1 MKKLIFT
8 LILSISGLSCLAQPK
23 VVLGDPFKSSGLDNI
38 YDFDAQIC
46 TAAPKGYEAFYISHY
61 GRHGSRYPYTATVAT
76 ALLDMLHEAGEKENL
91 SEYGN
96 GLMTRLELFME
107 KAGNHIG
114 ELTDLGRQQQY
125 RLAGEMA
132 ERYPQAFRKGAV
144 VTAQASSSPRSI
156 LSMASFCTALARKCP
171 SIRIDQFQGF
181 AETQATAPN
190 MGRNPLRIK
199 GPGLGNPYRESP
211 AEFMQRRF
219 PEFTETVLGKMFRD
233 PYAALGDRDVQ
244 YLMDH
249 IYMLIGGMNSLPD
262 GVRMDFSDIATPET
276 LARMWELDNY
286 QRFCEY
292 IVYTAS
298 CCSVFK
304 DIIERADARLALLD
318 SAAGKHEGRAEGRA
332 EGRTEGKAEGKAEGR
347 AEGADLRFGHDH
359 VLMSL
364 LMIADIDSF
373 GELPE
378 NPDEL
383 GLVFQTF
390 RSPMAANLHFVFYR
404 PKNGRGPILTGLS
417 LNGQPARLSA
427 LDKELGLSPDESGFY
442 RWDDVKAWF
451 EKRFSQL
458 CE

>member
-8 LILSISGLSCLAQPK
+8 LILSISGLSCLAQPE

-76 ALLDMLHEAGEKENL
+76 ALLDMLHEAEGKENL
-91 SEYGN
+91 SEYGS
-96 GLMTRLELFME
+96 GLMARLELFME

-292 IVYTAS
+292 IDYTAS

-318 SAAGKHEGRAEGRA
+318 SAAGKLEGRAEGRA
-332 EGRTEGKAEGKAEGR
+332 EGAVGR

-427 LDKELGLSPDESGFY
+427 LDKELGISPDESAFY

-458 CE
+458 CD

>member
-8 LILSISGLSCLAQPK
+8 LILSISGLSCLAQPE

-76 ALLDMLHEAGEKENL
+76 ALLDLLHEAEGKENL
-91 SEYGN
+91 SEYGS
-96 GLMTRLELFME
+96 GLMARVELFME

-144 VTAQASSSPRSI
+144 VTAQASSSSRSI
-156 LSMASFCTALARKCP
+156 LSMASFCTALARKYP
-171 SIRIDQFQGF
+171 AIRIDQFQGF

-219 PEFTETVLGKMFRD
+219 PEFTDTVLGKMFKD

-318 SAAGKHEGRAEGRA
+318 SAAGKLG
-332 EGRTEGKAEGKAEGR
+332 GR

-383 GLVFQTF
+383 GHVFQTF

-427 LDKELGLSPDESGFY
+427 LDKELGISPDESGFY

-458 CE
+458 CD

>member
-8 LILSISGLSCLAQPK
+8 LILSISGLSCLAQPE

-76 ALLDMLHEAGEKENL
+76 ALLDLLHEAEGKENL
-91 SEYGN
+91 SEYGS
-96 GLMTRLELFME
+96 GLMAKVELFME

-144 VTAQASSSPRSI
+144 VTAQASSSSRSI
-156 LSMASFCTALARKCP
+156 LSMASFCTALARKYP

-318 SAAGKHEGRAEGRA
+318 SAAGKLEGRTDGRAER
-332 EGRTEGKAEGKAEGR
+332 RAEGR

-427 LDKELGLSPDESGFY
+427 LDKELGISPDESAFY
-442 RWDDVKAWF
+442 RWDDVKDWF

>member
-8 LILSISGLSCLAQPK
+8 LILSISGLSCLAQPE

-61 GRHGSRYPYTATVAT
+61 GRHGSRYPYTASVAT

-144 VTAQASSSPRSI
+144 VTAQASSSSRSI

-292 IVYTAS
+292 IDYTAS

-318 SAAGKHEGRAEGRA
+318 SAAGKLEGRAEGRA
-332 EGRTEGKAEGKAEGR
+332 EGAVGR

-383 GLVFQTF
+383 GHVFQTF

-427 LDKELGLSPDESGFY
+427 LDKELGISPDESAFY

>member
-8 LILSISGLSCLAQPK
+8 LILSISGLSCLAQPE

-76 ALLDMLHEAGEKENL
+76 ALLDLLHEAEGKENL
-91 SEYGN
+91 SEYGS
-96 GLMTRLELFME
+96 GLMARVELFME

-144 VTAQASSSPRSI
+144 VTAQASSSSRSI

-318 SAAGKHEGRAEGRA
+318 SAAGKLEGR
-332 EGRTEGKAEGKAEGR
+332 AEGR

-383 GLVFQTF
+383 GHVFQTF

-427 LDKELGLSPDESGFY
+427 LDKELGISPDESAFY

-451 EKRFSQL
+451 GKRFSQL
-458 CE
+458 CD

>member
-8 LILSISGLSCLAQPK
+8 LILSISGLSCLAQPE

-76 ALLDMLHEAGEKENL
+76 ALLDLLHEAGEKENL

-332 EGRTEGKAEGKAEGR
+332 EG
-347 AEGADLRFGHDH
+347 ADLRFGHDH

-383 GLVFQTF
+383 GHVFQTF

-417 LNGQPARLSA
+417 LNGQPARLSS

-458 CE
+458 CD

>member
-8 LILSISGLSCLAQPK
+8 LIMSISGLSCLAQPE

-76 ALLDMLHEAGEKENL
+76 ALLDMLHEAEGKENL

-96 GLMTRLELFME
+96 GLMARLELFME

-156 LSMASFCTALARKCP
+156 LSMASFCTALARKYP

-318 SAAGKHEGRAEGRA
+318 SAAGKLEGR
-332 EGRTEGKAEGKAEGR
+332 AEGR

-383 GLVFQTF
+383 GHVFQTF

-427 LDKELGLSPDESGFY
+427 LDKELGISPDESAFY

-451 EKRFSQL
+451 KKRFSQL
-458 CE
+458 CD

>member
-8 LILSISGLSCLAQPK
+8 LILSISGLSCLAQPE

-76 ALLDMLHEAGEKENL
+76 ALLDLLHEAEGKENL
-91 SEYGN
+91 SEYGS
-96 GLMTRLELFME
+96 GLMARVELFME

-144 VTAQASSSPRSI
+144 VTAQASSSSRSI

-318 SAAGKHEGRAEGRA
+318 SAAGKLEGR
-332 EGRTEGKAEGKAEGR
+332 AEGR

-383 GLVFQTF
+383 GHVFQTF

-427 LDKELGLSPDESGFY
+427 LDKELGISPDESAFY

-451 EKRFSQL
+451 KKRFSQL
-458 CE
+458 CD

>member
-8 LILSISGLSCLAQPK
+8 LILSISGLSCLAQPE

-61 GRHGSRYPYTATVAT
+61 GRHGSRYPYTASVAT

-156 LSMASFCTALARKCP
+156 LSMASFCTALARKYP

-318 SAAGKHEGRAEGRA
+318 SAAGKLEGR
-332 EGRTEGKAEGKAEGR
+332 AEGR

-383 GLVFQTF
+383 GHVFQTF

-427 LDKELGLSPDESGFY
+427 LDKELGISPDESGFY

-458 CE
+458 CD

>member
-8 LILSISGLSCLAQPK
+8 LILSISGLSCLAQPE

-61 GRHGSRYPYTATVAT
+61 GRHGSRYPYTASVAT

-144 VTAQASSSPRSI
+144 VTAQASSSSRSI

-211 AEFMQRRF
+211 PEFMQRRF

-318 SAAGKHEGRAEGRA
+318 SAAGKLEGRAEGRA
-332 EGRTEGKAEGKAEGR
+332 EGAVGR

-383 GLVFQTF
+383 GHVFQTF

-427 LDKELGLSPDESGFY
+427 LDKELGISPDESAFY

-458 CE
+458 CD

>member
-8 LILSISGLSCLAQPK
+8 LILSISGLSCLAQPE

-96 GLMTRLELFME
+96 GLMARLELFME

-144 VTAQASSSPRSI
+144 VTAQASSSSRSI
-156 LSMASFCTALARKCP
+156 LSMASFCTALARKYP

-332 EGRTEGKAEGKAEGR
+332 EGAVGR

-427 LDKELGLSPDESGFY
+427 LDKELGISPDESAFY
-442 RWDDVKAWF
+442 RWDNVKAWF

>member
-8 LILSISGLSCLAQPK
+8 LILSISGLSCLAQPE

-76 ALLDMLHEAGEKENL
+76 ALLDMLHEAEGKENL
-91 SEYGN
+91 SEYGS
-96 GLMTRLELFME
+96 GLMARLELFME

-332 EGRTEGKAEGKAEGR
+332 EG
-347 AEGADLRFGHDH
+347 ADLRFGHDH

-383 GLVFQTF
+383 GHVFQTF

-427 LDKELGLSPDESGFY
+427 LDKELGISPDESGFY

-458 CE
+458 CD

>member
-8 LILSISGLSCLAQPK
+8 LILSISGLSCLAQPE

-61 GRHGSRYPYTATVAT
+61 GRHGSRYPYTASVAT

-91 SEYGN
+91 SEYGS
-96 GLMTRLELFME
+96 GLMARLELFME

-156 LSMASFCTALARKCP
+156 LSMASFCTALARKYP

-318 SAAGKHEGRAEGRA
+318 SAAGKLEGR
-332 EGRTEGKAEGKAEGR
+332 AEGR

-383 GLVFQTF
+383 GHVFQTF

-427 LDKELGLSPDESGFY
+427 LDKELGISPDESGFY

-451 EKRFSQL
+451 GKRFSQL

>member
-8 LILSISGLSCLAQPK
+8 LILSISGLSCLAQPE

-61 GRHGSRYPYTATVAT
+61 GRHGSRYPYTASVAT
-76 ALLDMLHEAGEKENL
+76 ALLDMLHEAEGKENL

-144 VTAQASSSPRSI
+144 VTAQASSSSRSI

-332 EGRTEGKAEGKAEGR
+332 EG
-347 AEGADLRFGHDH
+347 ADLHFGHDH
-359 VLMSL
+359 VLISL

-383 GLVFQTF
+383 GHVFQTF

-427 LDKELGLSPDESGFY
+427 LDKELGISPDESAFY

-451 EKRFSQL
+451 GKRFSQL
-458 CE
+458 CD

>member
-8 LILSISGLSCLAQPK
+8 LILSISGLSCLAQPE

-76 ALLDMLHEAGEKENL
+76 ALLDLLHEAEGKENL
-91 SEYGN
+91 SEYGS
-96 GLMTRLELFME
+96 GLMARLELFME

-156 LSMASFCTALARKCP
+156 LSMASFCTALARKYP

-318 SAAGKHEGRAEGRA
+318 SAAGKLEGR
-332 EGRTEGKAEGKAEGR
+332 AEGR

-427 LDKELGLSPDESGFY
+427 LDKELGISPDESAFY

-458 CE
+458 CD

>member
-8 LILSISGLSCLAQPK
+8 LILSISGLSCLAQPE

-61 GRHGSRYPYTATVAT
+61 GRHGSRYPYTASVAT

-91 SEYGN
+91 SEYGS

-144 VTAQASSSPRSI
+144 VTAQASSSSRSI

-318 SAAGKHEGRAEGRA
+318 SAAGKLEGRADGRA
-332 EGRTEGKAEGKAEGR
+332 ERR

-427 LDKELGLSPDESGFY
+427 LDKELGISPDESGFY

-458 CE
+458 CD

>member
-8 LILSISGLSCLAQPK
+8 LILSISGLSCLAQPE

-61 GRHGSRYPYTATVAT
+61 GRHGSRYPYTASVAT

-96 GLMTRLELFME
+96 GLMARLELFME

-144 VTAQASSSPRSI
+144 VTAQASSSSRSI

-318 SAAGKHEGRAEGRA
+318 SAAGKLEGRAEGRA
-332 EGRTEGKAEGKAEGR
+332 EGAVGR

-383 GLVFQTF
+383 GHVFQTF

-404 PKNGRGPILTGLS
+404 PKNGRGRILTGLS
-417 LNGQPARLSA
+417 LNGPPARLSA

-458 CE
+458 CD

>member
-8 LILSISGLSCLAQPK
+8 LILSISGLSCLAQPE

-91 SEYGN
+91 SEYGS
-96 GLMTRLELFME
+96 GLMARLELFME

-144 VTAQASSSPRSI
+144 VTAQASSSSRSI
-156 LSMASFCTALARKCP
+156 LSMASFCTALARKYP
-171 SIRIDQFQGF
+171 AIRIDQFQGF

-219 PEFTETVLGKMFRD
+219 PEFTDTVLGKMFRD

-262 GVRMDFSDIATPET
+262 GVRMDFSDIVTPET

-292 IVYTAS
+292 IDYTAS

-318 SAAGKHEGRAEGRA
+318 SAAGKLEGRTDGRAEGA
-332 EGRTEGKAEGKAEGR
+332 VGR

-383 GLVFQTF
+383 GHVFQTF

-458 CE
+458 CD

>member
-8 LILSISGLSCLAQPK
+8 LILSISGLSCLAQPE

-61 GRHGSRYPYTATVAT
+61 GRHGSRYPSAATVAT
-76 ALLDMLHEAGEKENL
+76 ALLDMLHVAGEKENL
-91 SEYGN
+91 SEYGS
-96 GLMTRLELFME
+96 GLMARLELFME

-156 LSMASFCTALARKCP
+156 LSMASFCTALARKYP

-318 SAAGKHEGRAEGRA
+318 SAAGKL
-332 EGRTEGKAEGKAEGR
+332 EGRTEGRAEVAVGR

-383 GLVFQTF
+383 GHVFQTF

-427 LDKELGLSPDESGFY
+427 LDKELGISPDESGFY

-458 CE
+458 CD

>member
-8 LILSISGLSCLAQPK
+8 LILSISGLSCLAQPE

-61 GRHGSRYPYTATVAT
+61 GRHGSRYPYTASVAT

-96 GLMTRLELFME
+96 GLMARLELFME

-156 LSMASFCTALARKCP
+156 LSMASFCTALARKYP

-262 GVRMDFSDIATPET
+262 GVRMDFSDIVTPET

-332 EGRTEGKAEGKAEGR
+332 EG
-347 AEGADLRFGHDH
+347 ADLRFGHDH

-383 GLVFQTF
+383 GHVFQTF

-427 LDKELGLSPDESGFY
+427 LDKELGISPDERAFY

-458 CE
+458 CD

>member
-8 LILSISGLSCLAQPK
+8 LILSISGLSCLAQPE

-76 ALLDMLHEAGEKENL
+76 ALLDMLHEAEGKENL

-96 GLMTRLELFME
+96 GLMARLELFME

-318 SAAGKHEGRAEGRA
+318 SAAGKLEGR
-332 EGRTEGKAEGKAEGR
+332 AEGR

-383 GLVFQTF
+383 GHVFQTF

-427 LDKELGLSPDESGFY
+427 LDKELGISPDESGFY

-458 CE
+458 CD

>member
-8 LILSISGLSCLAQPK
+8 LILSISGLSCLAQPE

-61 GRHGSRYPYTATVAT
+61 GRHGSRYPYTASVAT
-76 ALLDMLHEAGEKENL
+76 ALLDLLHEAEGKENL
-91 SEYGN
+91 SEYGS
-96 GLMTRLELFME
+96 GLMARLELFME

-318 SAAGKHEGRAEGRA
+318 SAAGKLEGRAEGRA
-332 EGRTEGKAEGKAEGR
+332 EGKAEGK

-458 CE
+458 CD

>member
-8 LILSISGLSCLAQPK
+8 LILSISGLSCLAQPE

-61 GRHGSRYPYTATVAT
+61 GRHGSRYPYTASVAT
-76 ALLDMLHEAGEKENL
+76 ALLDLLHEAEGKENL
-91 SEYGN
+91 SEYGS
-96 GLMTRLELFME
+96 GLMARLELFME

-144 VTAQASSSPRSI
+144 VTAQASSSSRSI

-292 IVYTAS
+292 IDYTAS

-318 SAAGKHEGRAEGRA
+318 SAAGKLEGR
-332 EGRTEGKAEGKAEGR
+332 AEGR

-427 LDKELGLSPDESGFY
+427 LDKELGISPDESAFY

-458 CE
+458 CD

>member
-8 LILSISGLSCLAQPK
+8 LILSISGLSCLAQPE

-61 GRHGSRYPYTATVAT
+61 GRHGSRYPYTASVAT

-318 SAAGKHEGRAEGRA
+318 SAAGKLEGR
-332 EGRTEGKAEGKAEGR
+332 AEGR

-383 GLVFQTF
+383 GHVFQTF

-427 LDKELGLSPDESGFY
+427 LDKELGLSPDESAFY

-458 CE
+458 CD

>member
-1 MKKLIFT
+1 MKNLIFT
-8 LILSISGLSCLAQPK
+8 LILSISGLSCLAQPE

-91 SEYGN
+91 SEYGS
-96 GLMTRLELFME
+96 GLMARLELFME

-156 LSMASFCTALARKCP
+156 LSMASFCTALARKYP

-318 SAAGKHEGRAEGRA
+318 SAAGKLEGR
-332 EGRTEGKAEGKAEGR
+332 AEGR

-383 GLVFQTF
+383 GHVFQTF

-417 LNGQPARLSA
+417 LNGQPARLSS

-458 CE
+458 CD

>member
-8 LILSISGLSCLAQPK
+8 LILSISGLSCLAQPE

-76 ALLDMLHEAGEKENL
+76 ALLDLLHEAEGKENL
-91 SEYGN
+91 SEYGS
-96 GLMTRLELFME
+96 GLMARLELFME

-156 LSMASFCTALARKCP
+156 LSMASFCTALARKYP

-318 SAAGKHEGRAEGRA
+318 SAAGKLEGR
-332 EGRTEGKAEGKAEGR
+332 AEGR

-383 GLVFQTF
+383 GHVFQTF

-427 LDKELGLSPDESGFY
+427 LDKELGISPDESAFY

-451 EKRFSQL
+451 GKRFSQL
-458 CE
+458 CD

>member
-8 LILSISGLSCLAQPK
+8 LILSISGLSCLAQPE

-91 SEYGN
+91 SEYGS
-96 GLMTRLELFME
+96 GLMARLELFME

-144 VTAQASSSPRSI
+144 VTAQASSSSRSI

-292 IVYTAS
+292 IDYTAS

-318 SAAGKHEGRAEGRA
+318 SAAGKLG
-332 EGRTEGKAEGKAEGR
+332 GR

-383 GLVFQTF
+383 GHVFQTF

-427 LDKELGLSPDESGFY
+427 LDKELGISPDESGFY

-458 CE
+458 CD

>member
-8 LILSISGLSCLAQPK
+8 LILSISGLSCLAQPE

-76 ALLDMLHEAGEKENL
+76 ALLDMLHEAEGKENL
-91 SEYGN
+91 SEYGS
-96 GLMTRLELFME
+96 GLMARLELFME

-144 VTAQASSSPRSI
+144 VTAQASSSSRSI

-318 SAAGKHEGRAEGRA
+318 SAAGKLEGR
-332 EGRTEGKAEGKAEGR
+332 AEGR

-383 GLVFQTF
+383 GHVFQTF

-427 LDKELGLSPDESGFY
+427 LDKELGISPDESAFY

-458 CE
+458 CD

>member
-8 LILSISGLSCLAQPK
+8 LILSISGLSCLAQPE

-76 ALLDMLHEAGEKENL
+76 ALLDMLHEAEGKENL
-91 SEYGN
+91 SEYGS
-96 GLMTRLELFME
+96 GLMARLELFME

-292 IVYTAS
+292 IDYTAS

-304 DIIERADARLALLD
+304 DIIERADARLALAD
-318 SAAGKHEGRAEGRA
+318 HGR
-332 EGRTEGKAEGKAEGR
+332 AEGR

-383 GLVFQTF
+383 GHVFQTF

-427 LDKELGLSPDESGFY
+427 LDKELGISPDESAFY

-451 EKRFSQL
+451 GKRFSQL
-458 CE
+458 CD

>member
-8 LILSISGLSCLAQPK
+8 LILSISGLSCLAQPE

-156 LSMASFCTALARKCP
+156 LSMASFCTALARKYP

-318 SAAGKHEGRAEGRA
+318 SAAGKLEGR
-332 EGRTEGKAEGKAEGR
+332 AEGR

-383 GLVFQTF
+383 GHVFQTF

-458 CE
+458 CD

>member
-8 LILSISGLSCLAQPK
+8 LILSISGLSCLAQPE

-91 SEYGN
+91 SEYGS
-96 GLMTRLELFME
+96 GLMARLELFME

-156 LSMASFCTALARKCP
+156 LSMASFCTALARKYP

-318 SAAGKHEGRAEGRA
+318 SAAGMLEGR
-332 EGRTEGKAEGKAEGR
+332 AEGR

-383 GLVFQTF
+383 GHVFQTF

-427 LDKELGLSPDESGFY
+427 LDKELGISPDESAFY

-451 EKRFSQL
+451 EKRVSQL
-458 CE
+458 CD

>member
-8 LILSISGLSCLAQPK
+8 LILSISGLSCLAQPE

-144 VTAQASSSPRSI
+144 VTAQASSSSRSI

-318 SAAGKHEGRAEGRA
+318 SAAGKLEGRAEGRA
-332 EGRTEGKAEGKAEGR
+332 EGAVGR

-383 GLVFQTF
+383 GHVFQTF

-427 LDKELGLSPDESGFY
+427 LDKELGISPDESAFY

-451 EKRFSQL
+451 KKRVSQL
-458 CE
+458 CD

>member
-8 LILSISGLSCLAQPK
+8 LILSISGLSCLAQPE

-76 ALLDMLHEAGEKENL
+76 ALLDLLHEAEGKENL
-91 SEYGN
+91 SEYGS
-96 GLMTRLELFME
+96 GLMARVELFME

-144 VTAQASSSPRSI
+144 VTAQASSSSRSI

-318 SAAGKHEGRAEGRA
+318 SAAGKLG
-332 EGRTEGKAEGKAEGR
+332 GR

-383 GLVFQTF
+383 GHVFQTF

-427 LDKELGLSPDESGFY
+427 LDKELGISPDESGFY

-458 CE
+458 CD

>member
-8 LILSISGLSCLAQPK
+8 LILSISGLSCLAQPE

-61 GRHGSRYPYTATVAT
+61 GRHGSRYPYTASVAT
-76 ALLDMLHEAGEKENL
+76 ALLDLLHEAEGKENL
-91 SEYGN
+91 SEYGS
-96 GLMTRLELFME
+96 GLMARLELFME

-144 VTAQASSSPRSI
+144 VTAQASSSSRSI

-219 PEFTETVLGKMFRD
+219 PEFTETVLGKMFKD

-318 SAAGKHEGRAEGRA
+318 SAAGMLEGR
-332 EGRTEGKAEGKAEGR
+332 AEGR

-427 LDKELGLSPDESGFY
+427 LDKELGISPDESAFY

>member
-8 LILSISGLSCLAQPK
+8 LILSISGLSCLAQPE

-61 GRHGSRYPYTATVAT
+61 GRHGSRYPYTASVAT

-144 VTAQASSSPRSI
+144 VTAQASSSSRSI

-332 EGRTEGKAEGKAEGR
+332 EG
-347 AEGADLRFGHDH
+347 ADLRFGHDH

-383 GLVFQTF
+383 GHVFQTF

-417 LNGQPARLSA
+417 LNGQPARLSS

>member
-8 LILSISGLSCLAQPK
+8 LILSISGLSCLAQPE

-61 GRHGSRYPYTATVAT
+61 GRHGSRYPYTASVAT

-144 VTAQASSSPRSI
+144 VTAQASSSSRSI

-332 EGRTEGKAEGKAEGR
+332 EG
-347 AEGADLRFGHDH
+347 ADLRFGHDH

-383 GLVFQTF
+383 GHVFQTF

-417 LNGQPARLSA
+417 LNGQPARLSS

-458 CE
+458 CD

>member
-8 LILSISGLSCLAQPK
+8 LILSISGLSCLAQPE

-76 ALLDMLHEAGEKENL
+76 ALLDLLHEAEGKENL

-144 VTAQASSSPRSI
+144 VTAQASSSSRSI
-156 LSMASFCTALARKCP
+156 LSMASFCTALARKYP

-318 SAAGKHEGRAEGRA
+318 SAAEKLEGRAEGRA
-332 EGRTEGKAEGKAEGR
+332 
-347 AEGADLRFGHDH
+347 
-359 VLMSL
+359 
-364 LMIADIDSF
+364 
-373 GELPE
+373 
-378 NPDEL
+378 
-383 GLVFQTF
+383 
-390 RSPMAANLHFVFYR
+390 
-404 PKNGRGPILTGLS
+404 
-417 LNGQPARLSA
+417 
-427 LDKELGLSPDESGFY
+427 
-442 RWDDVKAWF
+442 
-451 EKRFSQL
+451 
-458 CE
+458 

>member
-8 LILSISGLSCLAQPK
+8 LILSISGLSCLAQPE

-76 ALLDMLHEAGEKENL
+76 ALLDLLHEAEGKENL
-91 SEYGN
+91 SEYGS
-96 GLMTRLELFME
+96 GLMARVELFME

-332 EGRTEGKAEGKAEGR
+332 EG
-347 AEGADLRFGHDH
+347 ADLRFGHDH

-383 GLVFQTF
+383 GHVFQTF

-427 LDKELGLSPDESGFY
+427 LDKELGISPDESAFY

-458 CE
+458 CD

>member
-8 LILSISGLSCLAQPK
+8 LILSISGLSCLAQPE

-61 GRHGSRYPYTATVAT
+61 GRHGSRYPYTASVAT

-144 VTAQASSSPRSI
+144 VTAQASSSSRSI

-318 SAAGKHEGRAEGRA
+318 SAAGKHEGRAEG
-332 EGRTEGKAEGKAEGR
+332 
-347 AEGADLRFGHDH
+347 ADLRFGHDH

-383 GLVFQTF
+383 GHVFQTF

-417 LNGQPARLSA
+417 LNGQPARLSS

-458 CE
+458 CD

>member
-8 LILSISGLSCLAQPK
+8 LIMSISGLSCLAQPE

-61 GRHGSRYPYTATVAT
+61 GRHGSRYPYTASVAT

-144 VTAQASSSPRSI
+144 VTAQASSSSRSI

-211 AEFMQRRF
+211 PEFMQRRF

-318 SAAGKHEGRAEGRA
+318 SAAGKLEGRAEGRA
-332 EGRTEGKAEGKAEGR
+332 EGAVGR

-383 GLVFQTF
+383 GHVFQTF

-427 LDKELGLSPDESGFY
+427 LDKELGISPDESAFY

-458 CE
+458 CD